1 MTSLSS
7 PVAKQVLIGV
17 NWNALQYTC
26 QQICQYSN
34 LLWATMR
41 LIKCDWLPPTPPC
54 LMYYLNLWIYI
65 VIQVNVH
72 TQTHWVVC
80 SWGQSLV
87 WMTHINQIIYSLCTQ
102 VSVSFIVDVFQLWPF
117 EGNRLSGGVQYI
129 NLPAVS
135 YVLKPTPT
143 LGLTLLKTSSLTK
156 DEETE
161 LLTNSQKNTSLN
173 VQKALWV
180 EYTRDS

>member
-1 MTSLSS
+1 
-7 PVAKQVLIGV
+7 
-17 NWNALQYTC
+17 
-26 QQICQYSN
+26 
-34 LLWATMR
+34 
-41 LIKCDWLPPTPPC
+41 
-54 LMYYLNLWIYI
+54 
-65 VIQVNVH
+65 
-72 TQTHWVVC
+72 
-80 SWGQSLV
+80 
-87 WMTHINQIIYSLCTQ
+87 MTHINQIIYSLCTQ

-161 LLTNSQKNTSLN
+161 FQNRTPYKFTKEHVPKCPKSTLG
-173 VQKALWV
+173 
-180 EYTRDS
+180 